1 MDQLIQQYINFD
13 HEEVDKHE
21 ENFIEDFDKHIKVHV
36 WFWNYLKLSLVAP
49 KFHIV
54 KDHLVDFFLLWHA
67 IGPYNEEFTESDHVW
82 GNAEMLRMYG
92 GLRDIQSQRE
102 ESISK
107 RQAVMN
113 HPRVQLVIKKIS
125 PTKGKWKRMPDDRRE
140 RALRKDSMIC
150 WKRCCIWKPKWPILR
165 NFRLAIIGTLQ
176 RMKGNNFDVKYNLCR
191 TYIPWL

>member
-140 RALRKDSMIC
+140 SIKERQHDMLEEVLYLKAQMANSEKFQISNY
-150 WKRCCIWKPKWPILR
+150 W
-165 NFRLAIIGTLQ
+165 NFTTDER
-176 RMKGNNFDVKYNLCR
+176 
-191 TYIPWL
+191 